1 MSGKIKTIIGISIGL
16 ALMQGIRFAVRE
28 AALFFCG
35 RTLLADT
42 IVSAVFMAAVVPAG
56 IIIARRNG
64 ISLAVFPEKHRP
76 VYAVSSIIVVALTI
90 SAPFITGDKS
100 LLSIISLICM
110 VIITPVF
117 EELIF
122 RGYIWELLE
131 EKFDSRLAVYHNN
144 AVIRGLAP
152 GLYRQRCFQGIA
164 EIAFGGPGFH
174 YADESD
180 YRACF
185 RYRAWSRQA

>member
-122 RGYIWELLE
+122 RGYIWE
-131 EKFDSRLAVYHNN
+131 
-144 AVIRGLAP
+144 
-152 GLYRQRCFQGIA
+152 
-164 EIAFGGPGFH
+164 
-174 YADESD
+174 
-180 YRACF
+180 
-185 RYRAWSRQA
+185 